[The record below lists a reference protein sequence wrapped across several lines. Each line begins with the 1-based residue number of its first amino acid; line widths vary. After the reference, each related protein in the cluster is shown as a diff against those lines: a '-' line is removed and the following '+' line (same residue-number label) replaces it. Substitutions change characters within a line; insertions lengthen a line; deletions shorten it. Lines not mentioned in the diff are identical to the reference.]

1 MILLIDLTNV
11 IHSQSL
17 EQLLIELPVTFKL
30 TKGAWL
36 NADLEDEIIYID
48 PQNGYLFEIELGIG
62 TTAEASDEHTLLV
75 GYKQQ
80 LYAFSYRPQQK
91 PF

>member
-11 IHSQSL
+11 IRPPSL

-30 TKGAWL
+30 TQGAWL
-36 NADLEDEIIYID
+36 NVDLEDEIIYIE
-48 PQNGYLFEIELGIG
+48 PQNGYLFEIEPGVG
-62 TTAEASDEHTLLV
+62 ATAEASDEHTLLV

-80 LYAFSYRPQQK
+80 LYAFSYRQQQK